1 MEEKNRR
8 AASAQDSDA
17 MRRKREYFEACKRLR
32 SRCFLT
38 YVKIMEQRQIKK
50 QYRSAFLETPGILFT
65 LQQLFGMETGDMAA
79 MDAKELMAQKA
90 YLEVSYGRLF
100 DDLEDLKKKP
110 KQQPMSGRQYAYNL
124 NLDWNRLDSAGK
136 KGLKRR
142 LANLLSQEEDRFI
155 REAGEEEFLLLKELE
170 TQLKGLGEETVAGSV
185 RKMEEKNCKEV
196 VARVNN
202 SLREAFGK
210 AGLRFISYE
219 EADEAQKEQWFHPFG
234 AGENG
239 PAPCIVWE
247 HEGDKAT
254 LLLYGRYCL

>member
-1 MEEKNRR
+1 MEEKNKR
-8 AASAQDSDA
+8 AASAQAGDA

-32 SRCFLT
+32 SRCYIT

-65 LQQLFGMETGDMAA
+65 LQQLFGLEGKQMEA

-90 YLEVSYGRLF
+90 WLEISYGRLF
-100 DDLEDLKKKP
+100 EDMEELRLKP
-110 KQQPMSGRQYAYNL
+110 FQPPMSGRQYAYNL
-124 NLDWNRLDSAGK
+124 NLDWNRLDRAGK

-142 LANLLSQEEDRFI
+142 LANLLSQEEDRLMQ
-155 REAGEEEFLLLKELE
+155 EAGEEELRLLKELE
-170 TQLKGLGEETVAGSV
+170 KQLKGLGEEAVAGSV
-185 RKMEEKNCKEV
+185 RRMDEKNCKEV

-202 SLREAFGK
+202 SLREAFRK

-219 EADEAQKEQWFHPFG
+219 EAAETQKKQWFHPFE

-239 PAPCIVWE
+239 PAPCVVWE
-247 HEGDKAT
+247 HGEDKTT